1 MGMPAGSFSLC
12 DTAMSWAEMQGC
24 AQVFVNTKSGP
35 QVGAQLR
42 RRFLRLLNPLQ
53 ARASYAC

>member
-1 MGMPAGSFSLC
+1 MATGC
-12 DTAMSWAEMQGC
+12 WQRKYGC
-24 AQVFVNTKSGP
+24 ACLCALLQVFLNTKSGP

-53 ARASYAC
+53 VSRTNPMTSPF

>member
-1 MGMPAGSFSLC
+1 ML
-12 DTAMSWAEMQGC
+12 
-24 AQVFVNTKSGP
+24 QVFLNTKSGP

-53 ARASYAC
+53 VSKTNQVSLRLKRHCTLVAAHQGI